1 LRNQPLINVL
11 TGRKPERRS
20 IWFMR
25 QAGRYLPEYR
35 KVREQAGSFL
45 ELCYSPQLAAEVTL
59 QPLRRFDLDAA
70 IIFADILVVPHAM
83 GNGLSFV
90 EGEGPKLETVR
101 SKSDLLR
108 LNTGFKSQQFKSV
121 AASVNLVRRDLNSSI
136 SLIGF
141 CGAPWTVAS
150 YMVEGGGSERELA
163 RKIAYQKE
171 PWFKELISRLI
182 ESSIEYLCIQIEA
195 GADVVQIFDSW
206 AGELPGELFTE
217 YCIGPIRDI
226 VAGVKSRFPATP
238 VIVFA
243 KGAGFRHGE
252 VYAET
257 KCQAIGVEAECSL
270 EFVQS
275 ILPANA
281 VMQGN
286 LDPLVLLCDRE
297 IVRKHTLD
305 IVGSISKNRHIL
317 NLGHGIKPQTDP
329 EFLATVI
336 KATREFDE
344 VNSHG

>member
-1 LRNQPLINVL
+1 LKNQPLVDVL
-11 TGRKPERRS
+11 TGHKSERRP

-45 ELCYSPQLAAEVTL
+45 DLCYSPQLAAEVTL
-59 QPLRRFDLDAA
+59 QPLRRFDIDAA

-101 SKSDLLR
+101 NKFDLAR
-108 LNTGFKSQQFKSV
+108 LNSGFKSPQFKSV
-121 AASVNLVRRDLNSSI
+121 AESIKRVRHDLDLSI

-163 RKIAYQKE
+163 RKVAYQKE

-182 ESSIEYLCIQIEA
+182 ESSIEYLCVQIEA

-206 AGELPGELFTE
+206 AGELPGELLTE
-217 YCIGPIRDI
+217 YCIEPIRDI
-226 VAGVKSRFPATP
+226 VVGVKSRFPAIP
-238 VIVFA
+238 IIVFA
-243 KGAGFRHGE
+243 KGVGHRHGD

-257 KCQAIGVEAECSL
+257 KCQAVGVEAECSL

-275 ILPANA
+275 ILPTD
-281 VMQGN
+281 VVIQGN
-286 LDPLVLLCDRE
+286 LDPLLLLCDDDV
-297 IVRKHTLD
+297 VRKHTLD
-305 IVGSISKNRHIL
+305 LVSSISRDRHIF

-329 EFLATVI
+329 DILATVVKVI
-336 KATREFDE
+336 RDFDE
-344 VNSHG
+344 VNSYG

>member
-1 LRNQPLINVL
+1 MNVL
-11 TGRKPERRS
+11 TGQKGERRP

-59 QPLRRFDLDAA
+59 QPLRRYDLDAA

-101 SKSDLLR
+101 GNTDLLR
-108 LNTGFKSQQFKSV
+108 LNSGFRSVQFESV
-121 AASVNLVRRDLNSSI
+121 AASINRVRRDLDPKI

-150 YMVEGGGSERELA
+150 YMVEGGSSERELT

-171 PWFKELISRLI
+171 PWFKELISRLV

-206 AGELPGELFTE
+206 AGELPGELLTE
-217 YCIGPIRDI
+217 YCIEPIRDI
-226 VAGVKSRFPATP
+226 IAGVKARFPAIP
-238 VIVFA
+238 IIVFA
-243 KGAGFRHGE
+243 KGAGYRHGE
-252 VYAET
+252 VYLKS
-257 KCQAIGVEAECSL
+257 KCQAIGIEAESSF
-270 EFVQS
+270 EFIQS
-275 ILPANA
+275 VLPADA
-281 VMQGN
+281 VVQGN
-286 LDPLVLLCDRE
+286 LDPLLLLCDDDV
-297 IVRKHTLD
+297 VRNQTLKL
-305 IVGSISKNRHIL
+305 VKSISKDRHIF
-317 NLGHGIKPQTDP
+317 NLGHGIKPQTNP
-329 EFLATVI
+329 EILTTVVKTI
-336 KATREFDE
+336 REYD
-344 VNSHG
+344 HG